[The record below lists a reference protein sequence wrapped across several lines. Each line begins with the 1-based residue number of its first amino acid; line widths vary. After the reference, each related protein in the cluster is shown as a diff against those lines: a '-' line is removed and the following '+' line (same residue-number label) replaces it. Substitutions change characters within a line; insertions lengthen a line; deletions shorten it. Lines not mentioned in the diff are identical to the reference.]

1 MSTGINLLTW
11 TMPYLGL
18 GLIQLSVKCPGAVDW
33 TLLDTIKL
41 IQDDQLQIEVL
52 TRHLLKKT
60 FIILV

>member
-52 TRHLLKKT
+52 TRHL
-60 FIILV
+60 